1 MRILHTS
8 DLHLGLRLK
17 NYDLKEDQQYILKQM
32 IQKAQELKPDV
43 MIIAGDIY
51 DKSVP
56 SAEAVHLFDAFITEL
71 TKSCPKMPV
80 LMISGNHD
88 SPERIDCYRS
98 ILSRQNLYVVGL
110 VPQKGEP
117 LEKVVLQDEFGTVNF
132 YLLPFVKP
140 FFVRSITEENVTSY
154 EDAVRILLEQQVIDT
169 SQRNVLVSHQFYVNG
184 NTQVPRSQSEILTV
198 GNIDAVPSKLIMEF
212 DYGALG
218 HIHTPMRAGAEHL
231 RYCGTP
237 LQYSL
242 DETGQEKGMLLVTLE
257 EKGKPVQIENVPL
270 IPLRQVR
277 KIEDSLS
284 ALLTQASDDYVSIVL
299 TDSQDLDTLDMQ
311 AKLREAFPHLME
323 IRRSQSI
330 QVNYNAAEGWKLEEV
345 SPFEMFCEFYP
356 EITPEE
362 KEILQKIINQVK
374 EEV

>member
-17 NYDLKEDQQYILKQM
+17 NYDLKQDQQYILQQM
-32 IQKAQELKPDV
+32 SEKAKELKPDV
-43 MIIAGDIY
+43 MVIAGDIY
-51 DKSVP
+51 DKSIP
-56 SAEAVHLFDAFITEL
+56 SAEAVHLFDEFITRL
-71 TKSCPKMPV
+71 TEVCPKMPI
-80 LMISGNHD
+80 LIISGNHD
-88 SPERIDCYRS
+88 SPERIDCYRN

-110 VPQKGEP
+110 VPQKGEH
-117 LEKVVLQDEFGTVNF
+117 LEKVVLQDEFGAVNF

-140 FFVRSITEENVTSY
+140 FFVRPIVEENVTSY
-154 EDAVRILLEQQVIDT
+154 EDAVRVLLEQEAIDT
-169 SQRNVLVSHQFYVNG
+169 TQRNVLVSHQFYVNG

-212 DYGALG
+212 DYAALG
-218 HIHTPMRAGAEHL
+218 HIHTPMRAGADHL

-242 DETGQEKGMLLVTLE
+242 DEAGQEKGMLLVTLK
-257 EKGKPVQIENVPL
+257 EKGEPVQIEKVPL
-270 IPLRQVR
+270 TPLRQVR
-277 KIEDSLS
+277 KIEGEFLEV
-284 ALLTQASDDYVSIVL
+284 LTQASDDYVSIVL
-299 TDSQDLDTLDMQ
+299 TDTQDLDTLDMQ

-330 QVNYNAAEGWKLEEV
+330 QVNYNVAEGLKLEEV

-362 KEILQKIINQVK
+362 KEILQEIINQVK